1 LADLSSLYSVR
12 NNSILMDVVSSEIRW
27 FIIDIFDAFQ
37 RRVVSEVEEDNGDL
51 VNFADPKTS
60 FSVMKLRT
68 DLKRL
73 LKAARPLLEVA
84 AYIYDLLMWT
94 NPFNTFILVI
104 AYMYSIWA
112 GYFVVPVFALPLLQ
126 LSLNYI
132 KTTHNVDI
140 GLHFLPR
147 RKVQLP
153 KLKVTSGRLLIDLAS
168 LAQWGVKIMADFLE
182 KLESLFTWKCPDITF
197 HFYLLCAYW
206 LMWSL
211 YFTVGTCFGTCGM
224 ALGIRIFFTTYLFQ
238 KFPRLRYRLDTF
250 GYFYRNLPLKSGA
263 IQPRPKCTDP

>member
-1 LADLSSLYSVR
+1 MSEEAPVILDRSTSPRISHWNNYTHKTTARSSNGTHNLSSADAEYPHR
-12 NNSILMDVVSSEIRW
+12 TLMDTLSSEIRW
-27 FIIDIFDAFQ
+27 FIVDIIDAFQ
-37 RRVVSEVEEDNGDL
+37 RRVVSEVEEDNDDL
-51 VNFADPKTS
+51 VNFADHKKS
-60 FSVMKLRT
+60 FSVMELRT

-112 GYFVVPVFALPLLQ
+112 GYLFVPLFALPLLQ
-126 LSLNYI
+126 LSLNYL

-140 GLHFLPR
+140 GLLPR

-153 KLKVTSGRLLIDLAS
+153 KMNLTSGRLLIDLAS

-182 KLESLFTWKCPDITF
+182 KLESSFTWKRPGITF
-197 HFYLLCAYW
+197 HFYLLCTYW
-206 LMWSL
+206 LMWSF
-211 YFTVGTCFGTCGM
+211 YFTVGTCFGACGE
-224 ALGIRIFFTTYLFQ
+224 Q
-238 KFPRLRYRLDTF
+238 
-250 GYFYRNLPLKSGA
+250 SS
-263 IQPRPKCTDP
+263 